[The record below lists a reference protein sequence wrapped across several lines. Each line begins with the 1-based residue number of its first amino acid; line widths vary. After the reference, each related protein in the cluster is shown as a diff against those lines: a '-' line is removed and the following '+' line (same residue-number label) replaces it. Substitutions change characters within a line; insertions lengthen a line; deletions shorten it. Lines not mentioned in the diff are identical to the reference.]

1 MGVFPKQEATGMRPS
16 EALERHRAEI
26 RRLTEANRARNPR
39 VFGSVLR
46 GEDTTESDLD
56 LVVDIIQG
64 TSLFDLARLQGAL
77 EDLLHVPV
85 HVVAA
90 PELPRRTRER
100 ILQEAQPL

>member
-1 MGVFPKQEATGMRPS
+1 MVAFPKQEEAGMRPS

-64 TSLFDLARLQGAL
+64 TSLFDLARLEGAL

-85 HVVAA
+85 QVMTPV
-90 PELPRRTRER
+90 ELPRRARDR
-100 ILQEAQPL
+100 ILAEARPV

>member
-1 MGVFPKQEATGMRPS
+1 MGMRPS
-16 EALERHRAEI
+16 EALARHRDDI

-39 VFGSVLR
+39 VFGSVLH
-46 GEDTTESDLD
+46 GNDTAESDLD
-56 LVVDIIQG
+56 LLVDIIQG

-90 PELPRRTRER
+90 PELPRRAAQR